1 MPAASKMG
9 CPFYWSRMQ
18 FCSLG
23 SVINCFVLCILGCS
37 AAYWP
42 ANNNISSTTK
52 NVFIRCQMSLGG
64 VEAEL
69 LGLGTKAR
77 IVVSDF
83 DCMALRLKCS
93 CISPSWWAEQ
103 SNFKLARKQREKKR
117 ALLVGALVFPF
128 YSMQS

>member
-1 MPAASKMG
+1 MPAASKLG

-52 NVFIRCQMSLGG
+52 NVFIRCQMSLG

-77 IVVSDF
+77 IVVSGIY
-83 DCMALRLKCS
+83 RLEKEKMLDAATEFPGQVC
-93 CISPSWWAEQ
+93 WA
-103 SNFKLARKQREKKR
+103 FCCCYK
-117 ALLVGALVFPF
+117 
-128 YSMQS
+128 